1 MASLLS
7 LFPTIVS
14 PHPYLNRPFSSS
26 PTPPSRRYSFYWKTK
41 FQASASP
48 PSPNPRPD
56 VVVTREKGKNG
67 KLINALANHNIVCL
81 ELPLVKHTQGPDLHK
96 LSSLLQDV
104 MFDWI
109 VITSPEAGSVFLE
122 AWRAAGSPRA
132 QIGVV
137 GTGTASV
144 FHEVSQL
151 PDRTLDVAF
160 FLQKLMLNLIRSA
173 TGKAL
178 ASELP
183 KNGDRTYK
191 VLYPA
196 SVKADNE
203 IEEGLSNRGFEVT
216 RLNTYNTVPV
226 QEVEQVILK
235 QAISAPVVAVASP
248 SAIRAWYNLVSK
260 QVNWDKS
267 VACIGQ
273 TTALA
278 SKKLGLKNVYYPD
291 NPCLDGWVEAI
302 LEALSVYHEQGNV
315 SPSTTM

>member
-1 MASLLS
+1 MGNVMA
-7 LFPTIVS
+7 TIFVMA
-14 PHPYLNRPFSSS
+14 
-26 PTPPSRRYSFYWKTK
+26 KAK
-41 FQASASP
+41 
-48 PSPNPRPD
+48 
-56 VVVTREKGKNG
+56 
-67 KLINALANHNIVCL
+67 HNIVCL

-160 FLQKLMLNLIRSA
+160 FPSKA

-248 SAIRAWYNLVSK
+248 SAIRAWYNLVYK

-302 LEALSVYHEQGNV
+302 LEALRVYHEQGNV